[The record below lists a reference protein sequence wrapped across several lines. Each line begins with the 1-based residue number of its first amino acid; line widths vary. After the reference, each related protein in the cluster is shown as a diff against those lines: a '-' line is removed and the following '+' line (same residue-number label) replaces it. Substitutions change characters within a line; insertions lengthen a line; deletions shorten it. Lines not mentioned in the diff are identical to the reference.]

1 MDNIPL
7 ARGKTLDILASSLG
21 LERKKFFG
29 FIKEPDKYFRS
40 RILKRITRR
49 GVI

>member
-21 LERKKFFG
+21 LERK
-29 FIKEPDKYFRS
+29 
-40 RILKRITRR
+40 ILRVYKRIKKNNT
-49 GVI
+49 